1 MATAVKDIKT
11 TQTIAAKKRIAIV
24 TCCTEDWGGSEDLWF
39 KTALHLQGEGI
50 DVMVVKNR
58 IDAHHVR
65 FAELSKQHVLLHE
78 LDTFSRKNFT
88 KRLFIKTWNK
98 IKSAGQDHLKLNFE
112 KHLRSFQPDLVLISQ
127 GINFDGLIYAR
138 SCIALNLSYAIVCH
152 KAVEFYWPHPYERT
166 LMTEAFQKAKKCFFV
181 SGHNRQLTEEQ
192 FGIRFNNAII
202 VHNPVK
208 AINRIIPYP
217 STESEFRLACIGRLF
232 IIDKGQDILLRVLA
246 QQKWRERS
254 LQVSFIGNGVDEQAL
269 KEMASLL
276 NVANVEF
283 KGRVDNM
290 EKLWEKHHA
299 LVLPSRS
306 EGLPL
311 VVLEAMSAGR
321 MVIATKAG
329 GNEEVI
335 VDDKTGFLG
344 EASFSSFDAVLEKA
358 WQHRNKWESM
368 GREAFQ
374 FAIANI
380 PENPE
385 INFANTLTD
394 LIYEC

>member
-1 MATAVKDIKT
+1 MTTAEKNIKATKSIAV
-11 TQTIAAKKRIAIV
+11 KKRIAIV

-39 KTALHLQGEGI
+39 KTALCLKRGGSEIMVLKNKI
-50 DVMVVKNR
+50 DS
-58 IDAHHVR
+58 HHPR
-65 FAELSKQHVLLHE
+65 FAELSKQNVLLHE

-98 IKSAGQDHLKLNFE
+98 IKSAGRDHLKLNFE
-112 KHLRSFQPDLVLISQ
+112 KHLRNFQPDLVLISQ

-138 SCIALNLSYAIVCH
+138 SCIALKISYAIICH

-166 LMTEAFQKAKKCFFV
+166 LMQEAFQKAEKCFFV
-181 SGHNRQLTEEQ
+181 SKHNLQLTEEQ
-192 FGIRFNNAII
+192 FGMRFNNAAI
-202 VHNPVK
+202 VRNPVK

-217 STESEFRLACIGRLF
+217 LTESEFRLACIGRLF

-276 NVANVEF
+276 NVTNVDF
-283 KGRVDNM
+283 IGRVDNM
-290 EKLWEKHHA
+290 EEVWENHHA

-321 MVIATKAG
+321 MIIATKAG

-335 VDDKTGFLG
+335 VEDKTGFLG
-344 EASFSSFDAVLEKA
+344 EATFSSFDEVLEKA
-358 WQHRNKWESM
+358 WQHRNEWEAM
-368 GREAFQ
+368 GKEAFQ
-374 FAIANI
+374 FATANI
-380 PENPE
+380 PEKPE
-385 INFANTLTD
+385 TDFANTLTD